1 MRIILL
7 GPPGAGKGTQAQ
19 YLVETYGIPHLSTG
33 DMLRSA
39 VAAQTEIGKKAEALM
54 TAGQLVPDDVVA
66 GIVAERLERP
76 DCKTG
81 FILDGFPRTLVQA
94 QELHKILRAAAMPI
108 DVVISLQV
116 DEHALGNRIEGRAM
130 EARAAGRE
138 VRSDDNP
145 EVLKRRVSEYNG
157 KISPV
162 VEYYDS
168 LGLLHAVNGM
178 GDIAAVSSLIDAIL
192 SSTRFSINSGQ
203 QIADRFK

>member
-19 YLVETYGIPHLSTG
+19 YLVDTYGIPHLSTG

-39 VAAQTEIGKKAEALM
+39 VASQTEVGKKAEALM